1 MPAASATAAAVD
13 GQFGT
18 HTVARPPCAHP
29 QLDLLGTT
37 STATLSRPP
46 VVAGSD
52 TMAIWNAAEPLY
64 RTVGFDHGP
73 NPGMPIRLRPDG
85 PRRPGRPGL
94 GCLREEDTDDAVA
107 LGLARSGAGVQTGLS
122 LLWRL
127 GSGSVTGLVSAVRV
141 ASRTPSCQ
149 GSAGRLLAR
158 NPSRPARGHQSGQP
172 GPAKQAPRGQPE
184 AEKMIA
190 TSNLFRFPIHH
201 FRSRSPS
208 EVTRAQSVFSPR
220 RQQEPED
227 RTRSGPRV
235 VNRLGEELQTRCGV
249 ALCDGLVVGWR

>member
-1 MPAASATAAAVD
+1 
-13 GQFGT
+13 
-18 HTVARPPCAHP
+18 
-29 QLDLLGTT
+29 
-37 STATLSRPP
+37 
-46 VVAGSD
+46 
-52 TMAIWNAAEPLY
+52 MAIWNAAEPLY

-190 TSNLFRFPIHH
+190 TSNLFRISDSSFSISFPGQKSRGRKAFFHLGGN
-201 FRSRSPS
+201 RSPKI
-208 EVTRAQSVFSPR
+208 AHGL
-220 RQQEPED
+220 D
-227 RTRSGPRV
+227 REWST
-235 VNRLGEELQTRCGV
+235 
-249 ALCDGLVVGWR
+249 GLVKNYRRGAVSRYVTGWSLGGGSVEPSRRITGPTGVEVLVGGGGGGLGAGVGCGGVG